1 MSVTSAYN
9 VASIPTGSTGTA
21 LHANAHSFSGSSAI
35 TFLLDNV
42 PVASSQKVNSD
53 GNGNVSADLTI
64 TNAWTIGKHTLTA
77 KDASGYATKAGVT
90 VSIVPQGQAHTPGP
104 NGAPVDDLSF
114 LLKANVQVQD
124 AGTGQQLTSTTE
136 TLTVLGR
143 PDPSGGTVCQSIDD
157 GQPHIYNG
165 TTSNGTTYRE
175 TFVLACTG
183 TYKGGKLSYTETA
196 TTYKIDFSY
205 GVSCVAHMPYVLQHL
220 EGSFTSPNTIS
231 GTLSGD
237 SITMDCNQGVGTQ
250 QANARKG
257 SWTAQM

>member
-21 LHANAHSFSGSSAI
+21 LLANAHSFSGSSAI

-42 PVASSQKVNSD
+42 TVASSQRVNSD
-53 GNGNVSADLTI
+53 VNGNVSADLTV
-64 TNAWTIGKHTLTA
+64 TNAWTVGKHTLTA
-77 KDASGYATKAGVT
+77 KDASGYATKVGVT
-90 VSIVPQGQAHTPGP
+90 VAIVNQGQAHTPGP
-104 NGAPVDDLSF
+104 NGAPTDDMSF
-114 LLKANVQVQD
+114 SLKANVQAQD
-124 AGTGQQLTSTTE
+124 VGTGRQLDSITE

-143 PDPSGGTVCQSIDD
+143 PDPSGGTVCQAIDD

-183 TYKGGKLSYTETA
+183 TYKGGKLTYTETV
-196 TTYKIDFSY
+196 TTDKIDSSN
-205 GVSCVAHMPYVLQHL
+205 GVSCMAHTPYVFQHL

-231 GTLSGD
+231 GTLIGD
-237 SITMDCNQGVGTQ
+237 SITMDCNQGIGTQ
-250 QANARKG
+250 QANASKG